1 MITACKERGTKNLT
15 NQRFKTAGEIL
26 TSYKESNCYVG
37 DRVSRNRK
45 ITSCVQ
51 DLLNEHM
58 AEEHRLGSDALH
70 VLNRCRHN
78 IVTFDTYNDVFNALS
93 DYLWIIASIQKA
105 VGTTTI
111 HLLIGLNLEKHM
123 QSSVLSR
130 NE

>member
-1 MITACKERGTKNLT
+1 
-15 NQRFKTAGEIL
+15 
-26 TSYKESNCYVG
+26 
-37 DRVSRNRK
+37 
-45 ITSCVQ
+45 
-51 DLLNEHM
+51 M

-111 HLLIGLNLEKHM
+111 HLLRGLNLEKHM